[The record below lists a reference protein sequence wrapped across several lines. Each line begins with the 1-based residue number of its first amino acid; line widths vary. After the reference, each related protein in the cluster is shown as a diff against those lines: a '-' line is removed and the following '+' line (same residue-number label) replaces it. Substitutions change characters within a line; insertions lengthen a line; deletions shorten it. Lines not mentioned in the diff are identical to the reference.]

1 MWFSIWRMSALWV
14 TRDVELGFGGG
25 WHKTVEIHSIY
36 ANFSS
41 AMYQLERGVR
51 LTGTDA
57 WSWDAAFARTA
68 QTQKYS
74 F

>member
-1 MWFSIWRMSALWV
+1 
-14 TRDVELGFGGG
+14 LGLGVVGIN
-25 WHKTVEIHSIY
+25 TVEIHSVY

-41 AMYQLERGVR
+41 AMYLLERGVR

-57 WSWDAAFARTA
+57 WSWDAAFAHTA